1 MLTDAAN
8 DVQLTIYTVTGRPIK
23 TWKFSNLIGY
33 QEISWDGRDL
43 DGYRIANGTYYAK
56 LTVKNKSKKL
66 KKLIKI
72 AKLEGY

>member
-1 MLTDAAN
+1 M
-8 DVQLTIYTVTGRPIK
+8 
-23 TWKFSNLIGY
+23 IGY
-33 QEISWDGRDL
+33 QEISWDGRDH

-56 LTVKNKSKKL
+56 LIVKNKSKKL